1 MLPPRR
7 CRPSGQ
13 TVHDVRATRP
23 RCAVPEELVPGER
36 ILFVDDEE
44 QIRKLLSTWLA
55 RHGYDVSVANDGWEA
70 LKAIRAKAPEL
81 LITDVNMPNMNGLE
95 LTRRMRADHRTARI
109 PVIMLSARKQAD
121 DVLTGYAEGADEY
134 VPKPVEMA
142 VLEAKI
148 EVLIK
153 RFRTTKGD
161 AVAKRGGNVILFVHG
176 KGGVGCTT
184 LAVNAAVALAATT
197 IYRVTLLD
205 LNLEFG
211 NAPMLMNLNSA
222 HTLADLAENAHEQL
236 DETTFASY
244 LEQDRSGVR
253 VLAGCDLPE
262 RAELVSVPAVQQAVD
277 HLQKQS
283 DYVVVDAPA
292 SFSQHVLSVL
302 DVADAAV
309 IVTAAHLP
317 SLKATKQALEV
328 LEKLSFPQER
338 TVLVVN
344 RTSASGVEMDH
355 VSRFFNRK
363 PDIVVPY
370 TEACDDAADRGRPLA
385 VLHPDSAASKMIRDL
400 AARIA
405 VAAPAGR

>member
-1 MLPPRR
+1 
-7 CRPSGQ
+7 
-13 TVHDVRATRP
+13 
-23 RCAVPEELVPGER
+23 VPGER

-44 QIRKLLSTWLA
+44 QIRKLLSTWLT
-55 RHGYDVSVANDGWEA
+55 RHGYEVSVANDGWEA
-70 LKAIRAKAPEL
+70 LKAIRAKAPDL
-81 LITDVNMPNMNGLE
+81 VITDVNMPNMNGLE

-148 EVLIK
+148 EVLIR

-161 AVAKRGGNVILFVHG
+161 ATAKRGGNVIAFLHG

-184 LAVNAAVALAATT
+184 FAVNSAVALAATT

-211 NAPMLMNLNSA
+211 NAPMLMNLQSA
-222 HTLADLAENAHEQL
+222 RTLADLAENAHEQL
-236 DETTFASY
+236 DETTFGSY

-253 VLAGCDLPE
+253 VLAGSDLPE
-262 RAELVSVPAVQQAVD
+262 RAELVTVAAVQQAVD

-283 DYVVVDAPA
+283 DYVVVDTPA
-292 SFSQHVLSVL
+292 SFSQQVLAVL

-309 IVTAAHLP
+309 VVTAAHLP
-317 SLKATKQALEV
+317 SLKATKQALDV

-338 TVLVVN
+338 TVLVIN
-344 RTSASGVEMDH
+344 RTSVAGVEMDH
-355 VSRFFNRK
+355 VARFFNRK
-363 PDIVVPY
+363 PDIVIPY
-370 TEACDDAADRGRPLA
+370 TEASSDAADRGRPLT
-385 VLHPDSAASKMIRDL
+385 VLHPDSAASKVIRDL

>member
-1 MLPPRR
+1 M
-7 CRPSGQ
+7 
-13 TVHDVRATRP
+13 
-23 RCAVPEELVPGER
+23 PGER

-44 QIRKLLSTWLA
+44 QIRKLLSTWLT

-70 LKAIRAKAPEL
+70 LKAIRAKAPDL
-81 LITDVNMPNMNGLE
+81 VITDVNMPNMNGLE

-121 DVLTGYAEGADEY
+121 DVLSGYAEGADEY

-148 EVLIK
+148 EVLVK
-153 RFRTTKGD
+153 RFRTTKGGE
-161 AVAKRGGNVILFVHG
+161 AVAKRGGNVVLFLHA

-211 NAPMLMNLNSA
+211 NAPMLMNLTSPR
-222 HTLADLAENAHEQL
+222 TLADLAENAHEQL
-236 DETTFASY
+236 DETAFASY

-262 RAELVSVPAVQQAVD
+262 RAELVTVPAVQQAVD
-277 HLQKQS
+277 LLQKQS

-292 SFSQHVLSVL
+292 SFSQHVLAVL
-302 DVADAAV
+302 DSTDAVV

-328 LEKLSFPQER
+328 LEKLSFPTER

-344 RTSASGVEMDH
+344 RTSAAGVEMDH
-355 VSRFFNRK
+355 VARFFNRK
-363 PDIVVPY
+363 PDVVVPH
-370 TEACDDAADRGRPLA
+370 TEAADDAADRGRPLT
-385 VLHPDSAASKMIRDL
+385 VLHPDSAASKVVRDL

>member
-1 MLPPRR
+1 
-7 CRPSGQ
+7 
-13 TVHDVRATRP
+13 VA
-23 RCAVPEELVPGER
+23 GER

-44 QIRKLLSTWLA
+44 QIRKLLSTWLT
-55 RHGYDVSVANDGWEA
+55 RHGYEVTVANDGWEA
-70 LKAIRAKAPEL
+70 LKAIRTKAPDL
-81 LITDVNMPNMNGLE
+81 VITDVNMPNMNGLE
-95 LTRRMRADHRTARI
+95 LTRRLRADHRTARI

-134 VPKPVEMA
+134 IPKPVEMA
-142 VLEAKI
+142 VLAAKV
-148 EVLIK
+148 EVLIR
-153 RFRTTKGD
+153 RFATTRGA
-161 AVAKRGGNVILFVHG
+161 AVAKRGGNVVLFVHG

-184 LAVNAAVALAATT
+184 LAVNSAVALAATT

-211 NAPMLMNLNSA
+211 NAPMLMNLTSP

-236 DETTFASY
+236 DYATFATY
-244 LEQDRSGVR
+244 LETDRSGVR
-253 VLAGCDLPE
+253 VLAGCDVPE
-262 RAELVSVPAVQQAVD
+262 RAELVTVPAVQQAID

-283 DYVVVDAPA
+283 DYVVIDAPA
-292 SFSQHVLSVL
+292 SFTQQVLAAL

-309 IVTAAHLP
+309 IVTSAHLP

-328 LEKLSFPQER
+328 LDKLSYPKER

-344 RTSASGVEMDH
+344 RTSAAGVEMDH
-355 VSRFFNRK
+355 VARFFNRK
-363 PDIVVPY
+363 PDIVVSY
-370 TEACDDAADRGRPLA
+370 TEACDDAADRGRPLTI
-385 VLHPDSAASKMIRDL
+385 LHPDSAASKAIRDL

>member
-1 MLPPRR
+1 M
-7 CRPSGQ
+7 
-13 TVHDVRATRP
+13 A
-23 RCAVPEELVPGER
+23 GER
-36 ILFVDDEE
+36 VLFVDDEE
-44 QIRKLLSTWLA
+44 QIRKLLSTWLT
-55 RHGYDVSVANDGWEA
+55 RHGYEVTVANDGWEA
-70 LKAIRAKAPEL
+70 LKAIRTKAPDL
-81 LITDVNMPNMNGLE
+81 VITDVNMPNMNGLE
-95 LTRRMRADHRTARI
+95 LTRRLRADHRTARI

-134 VPKPVEMA
+134 IPKPVEMA
-142 VLEAKI
+142 VLAAKV
-148 EVLIK
+148 EVLIR
-153 RFRTTKGD
+153 RFATTRG
-161 AVAKRGGNVILFVHG
+161 ASAAKRGGNVVLFVHG

-211 NAPMLMNLNSA
+211 NAPMLMNLTSGR
-222 HTLADLAENAHEQL
+222 TLADLAEDAHEQL
-236 DETTFASY
+236 DDATFGTY

-253 VLAGCDLPE
+253 VLAGSDVPE
-262 RAELVSVPAVQQAVD
+262 RAELVTVPAVQQAID

-283 DYVVVDAPA
+283 DYVVIDAPA
-292 SFSQHVLSVL
+292 SFSQQVLAAL

-309 IVTAAHLP
+309 VVTSAHLP

-328 LEKLSFPQER
+328 LEKLSYPQER

-344 RTSASGVEMDH
+344 RTSAAGVEMDH
-355 VSRFFNRK
+355 VARFFNRK

-370 TEACDDAADRGRPLA
+370 TQACDDAADRGRPLT
-385 VLHPDSAASKMIRDL
+385 VLHPDSAASKVIRDL

>member
-1 MLPPRR
+1 M
-7 CRPSGQ
+7 S
-13 TVHDVRATRP
+13 
-23 RCAVPEELVPGER
+23 GER
-36 ILFVDDEE
+36 VLFVDDEE
-44 QIRKLLSTWLA
+44 QIRKLLATWLT
-55 RHGYDVSVANDGWEA
+55 RHGYEVTVANDGWEA
-70 LKAIRAKAPEL
+70 LKAIRTNAPDL
-81 LITDVNMPNMNGLE
+81 VITDVNMPNMNGLE
-95 LTRRMRADHRTARI
+95 LTRRLRADHRTARI

-134 VPKPVEMA
+134 IPKPVEMA
-142 VLEAKI
+142 VLAAKV
-148 EVLIK
+148 EVLIR
-153 RFRTTKGD
+153 RFAMTRGTS
-161 AVAKRGGNVILFVHG
+161 AAKRGGNVVLFVHG

-211 NAPMLMNLNSA
+211 NAPMLMNLTSGR
-222 HTLADLAENAHEQL
+222 TLADLAENRHEQL
-236 DETTFASY
+236 DDATFATY

-253 VLAGCDLPE
+253 VLAGSDVPE
-262 RAELVSVPAVQQAVD
+262 RAELVTVPAVQQAID

-283 DYVVVDAPA
+283 DYVVIDAPA
-292 SFSQHVLSVL
+292 SFSQQVLAAL

-309 IVTAAHLP
+309 IVTSAHLP

-328 LEKLSFPQER
+328 LEKLSYPQER

-344 RTSASGVEMDH
+344 RTSAAGVEMDH
-355 VSRFFNRK
+355 VARFFNRK

-370 TEACDDAADRGRPLA
+370 TQECDDAADRGRPLT
-385 VLHPDSAASKMIRDL
+385 VLHPDSAASKVIRDL

>member
-1 MLPPRR
+1 M
-7 CRPSGQ
+7 
-13 TVHDVRATRP
+13 A
-23 RCAVPEELVPGER
+23 GER

-55 RHGYDVSVANDGWEA
+55 RHGYEVTVANDGWEA
-70 LKAIRAKAPEL
+70 LKAVRTKAPDL
-81 LITDVNMPNMNGLE
+81 VITDVNMPNMNGLE
-95 LTRRMRADHRTARI
+95 LTRRLRADHRTARI

-134 VPKPVEMA
+134 IPKPVEMA
-142 VLEAKI
+142 VLAAKV
-148 EVLIK
+148 EVLLR
-153 RFRTTKGD
+153 RFATTGGQ
-161 AVAKRGGNVILFVHG
+161 ALVRRGGNVVLFIHG

-184 LAVNAAVALAATT
+184 LAVNSAVALAATT

-211 NAPMLMNLNSA
+211 NAPMLMNLSSGR
-222 HTLADLAENAHEQL
+222 TLADLAENAHEAL
-236 DETTFASY
+236 DEATFLTY

-253 VLAGCDLPE
+253 VLAGCDVPE
-262 RAELVSVPAVQQAVD
+262 RAELVTVPAVQQAID

-283 DYVVVDAPA
+283 DYVVIDAPA
-292 SFSQHVLSVL
+292 SFTQQVLAAL

-309 IVTAAHLP
+309 IVTSAHLP

-328 LEKLSFPQER
+328 LGKLSFPIER

-344 RTSASGVEMDH
+344 RTSAASVEMDH
-355 VSRFFNRK
+355 VARFFNRK

-370 TEACDDAADRGRPLA
+370 TEAADDAADRGRPLT
-385 VLHPDSAASKMIRDL
+385 VLHPDSAASKVIRDL

>member
-81 LITDVNMPNMNGLE
+81 VITDVNMPNMNGLE

>member
-1 MLPPRR
+1 
-7 CRPSGQ
+7 
-13 TVHDVRATRP
+13 
-23 RCAVPEELVPGER
+23 VPGER

-44 QIRKLLSTWLA
+44 QIRKLLSTWLT
-55 RHGYDVSVANDGWEA
+55 RHGYEVSVANDGWEA
-70 LKAIRAKAPEL
+70 LKAIRAKAPDL
-81 LITDVNMPNMNGLE
+81 VITDVNMPNMNGLE

-148 EVLIK
+148 EVLIR

-161 AVAKRGGNVILFVHG
+161 ATAKRGGNVIAFLHG

-184 LAVNAAVALAATT
+184 LAVNSAVALAATT

-211 NAPMLMNLNSA
+211 NAPMLMNLQSA
-222 HTLADLAENAHEQL
+222 RTLADLAENAHEQL
-236 DETTFASY
+236 DETTFGSY

-253 VLAGCDLPE
+253 VLAGSDLPE
-262 RAELVSVPAVQQAVD
+262 RAELVTVAAVQQAVD

-283 DYVVVDAPA
+283 DYVVVDTPA
-292 SFSQHVLSVL
+292 SFSQQVLAVL

-309 IVTAAHLP
+309 VVTAAHLP
-317 SLKATKQALEV
+317 SLKATKQALDV

-338 TVLVVN
+338 TVLVIN
-344 RTSASGVEMDH
+344 RTSVAGVEMDH
-355 VSRFFNRK
+355 VARFFNRK
-363 PDIVVPY
+363 PDIVIPY
-370 TEACDDAADRGRPLA
+370 TEASSDAADRGRPLT
-385 VLHPDSAASKMIRDL
+385 VLHPDSAASKVIRDL

>member
-1 MLPPRR
+1 
-7 CRPSGQ
+7 
-13 TVHDVRATRP
+13 VA
-23 RCAVPEELVPGER
+23 GER
-36 ILFVDDEE
+36 VLFVDDEE
-44 QIRKLLSTWLA
+44 QIRKLLSTWLT
-55 RHGYDVSVANDGWEA
+55 RHGYEVTVATDGWEA
-70 LKAIRAKAPEL
+70 LKAIRTKAPDL
-81 LITDVNMPNMNGLE
+81 VITDVNMPNMNGLE
-95 LTRRMRADHRTARI
+95 LTRRLRADHRTARI

-134 VPKPVEMA
+134 IPKPVEMA
-142 VLEAKI
+142 VLAAKV
-148 EVLIK
+148 EVLIR
-153 RFRTTKGD
+153 RFAATRG
-161 AVAKRGGNVILFVHG
+161 ASAAKRGGNVVLFVHG

-211 NAPMLMNLNSA
+211 NAPMLMNLTSGR
-222 HTLADLAENAHEQL
+222 TLADLAESAHEQL
-236 DETTFASY
+236 DDATFATY

-253 VLAGCDLPE
+253 VLAGSDVPE
-262 RAELVSVPAVQQAVD
+262 RAELVTVPAVQQAID

-283 DYVVVDAPA
+283 DYVVIDAPA
-292 SFSQHVLSVL
+292 SFSQQVLAAL

-309 IVTAAHLP
+309 IVTSAHLP

-328 LEKLSFPQER
+328 LEKLSYPQER

-344 RTSASGVEMDH
+344 RTSAAGVEMDH
-355 VSRFFNRK
+355 VARFFNRK

-370 TEACDDAADRGRPLA
+370 TQACDDAADRGRPLT
-385 VLHPDSAASKMIRDL
+385 VLHPDSAASKVIRDL

>member
-1 MLPPRR
+1 MHH
-7 CRPSGQ
+7 GGAA
-13 TVHDVRATRP
+13 RAP
-23 RCAVPEELVPGER
+23 HPAPEELVAGER

-44 QIRKLLSTWLA
+44 QIRKLLSTWLT
-55 RHGYDVSVANDGWEA
+55 RHGYEVTVANDGWEA
-70 LKAIRAKAPEL
+70 LKAIRTKAPDL
-81 LITDVNMPNMNGLE
+81 VITDVNMPNMNGLE

-134 VPKPVEMA
+134 IPKPVEMA
-142 VLEAKI
+142 VLAAKV
-148 EVLIK
+148 EVLIR
-153 RFRTTKGD
+153 RFATTRGE
-161 AVAKRGGNVILFVHG
+161 AVAKRGGNVVLFIHG

-211 NAPMLMNLNSA
+211 NAPMLMNLTSSR
-222 HTLADLAENAHEQL
+222 TLADLAENAHEQL
-236 DETTFASY
+236 DEATFLTY

-253 VLAGCDLPE
+253 VLAGSDVPE
-262 RAELVSVPAVQQAVD
+262 RAELVTVPAVQQAID

-283 DYVVVDAPA
+283 DYVVIDAPA
-292 SFSQHVLSVL
+292 SFSQQVLAAL

-309 IVTAAHLP
+309 IVTSAHLP
-317 SLKATKQALEV
+317 SLKATKQAMEV
-328 LEKLSFPQER
+328 LEKLSYPVER

-344 RTSASGVEMDH
+344 RTSAAGVEMDH
-355 VSRFFNRK
+355 VARFFNRK

-370 TEACDDAADRGRPLA
+370 TEACDDAADRGRPLT
-385 VLHPDSAASKMIRDL
+385 VLHPDSAASKVIRDL

-405 VAAPAGR
+405 VAAPSGR

>member
-1 MLPPRR
+1 M
-7 CRPSGQ
+7 
-13 TVHDVRATRP
+13 A
-23 RCAVPEELVPGER
+23 GER
-36 ILFVDDEE
+36 VLFVDDEE
-44 QIRKLLSTWLA
+44 QIRKLLSTWLT
-55 RHGYDVSVANDGWEA
+55 RHGYEVTVANDGWEA
-70 LKAIRAKAPEL
+70 LKAIRTKAPDL
-81 LITDVNMPNMNGLE
+81 VITDVNMPNMNGLE
-95 LTRRMRADHRTARI
+95 LTRRLRADHRTARI

-134 VPKPVEMA
+134 IPKPVEMA
-142 VLEAKI
+142 VLAAKV
-148 EVLIK
+148 EVLIR
-153 RFRTTKGD
+153 RFATTRGST
-161 AVAKRGGNVILFVHG
+161 AAKRGGNVVLFVHG

-211 NAPMLMNLNSA
+211 NAPMLMNLTSGR
-222 HTLADLAENAHEQL
+222 TLADLAENAHEQL
-236 DETTFASY
+236 DDATFATY

-253 VLAGCDLPE
+253 VLAGSDVPE
-262 RAELVSVPAVQQAVD
+262 RAELVTVPAVQQAID

-283 DYVVVDAPA
+283 DYVVIDAPA
-292 SFSQHVLSVL
+292 SFSQQVLAAL

-309 IVTAAHLP
+309 IVTSAHLP

-328 LEKLSFPQER
+328 LEKLSYPQER

-344 RTSASGVEMDH
+344 RTSAAGVEMDH
-355 VSRFFNRK
+355 VARFFNRK

-370 TEACDDAADRGRPLA
+370 TQACDDAADRGRPLT
-385 VLHPDSAASKMIRDL
+385 VLHPDSAASKVIRDL

-405 VAAPAGR
+405 VAAPSGR

>member
-1 MLPPRR
+1 
-7 CRPSGQ
+7 
-13 TVHDVRATRP
+13 VAN
-23 RCAVPEELVPGER
+23 ER

-44 QIRKLLSTWLA
+44 QIRKLLSTWLT
-55 RHGYDVSVANDGWEA
+55 RHGYEVTVANDGWEA
-70 LKAIRAKAPEL
+70 LKAIRTKAPDL
-81 LITDVNMPNMNGLE
+81 VITDVNMPNMNGLE
-95 LTRRMRADHRTARI
+95 LTRRLRADHRTARI

-134 VPKPVEMA
+134 IPKPVEMA
-142 VLEAKI
+142 VLAAKV
-148 EVLIK
+148 EVLIR
-153 RFRTTKGD
+153 RFATTRGE
-161 AVAKRGGNVILFVHG
+161 AVAKRGGNVVLFIHG

-211 NAPMLMNLNSA
+211 NAPMLMNMTSSR
-222 HTLADLAENAHEQL
+222 TLADLAENAHEQL
-236 DETTFASY
+236 DEATFLTY

-253 VLAGCDLPE
+253 VLAGCDVPE
-262 RAELVSVPAVQQAVD
+262 RAELVTVPAVQQAID

-283 DYVVVDAPA
+283 DYVVIDAPA
-292 SFSQHVLSVL
+292 SFSQQVLAAL

-317 SLKATKQALEV
+317 ALRATKQALEV
-328 LEKLSFPQER
+328 LGKLSFPVER

-344 RTSASGVEMDH
+344 RTSAAGVEMDH
-355 VSRFFNRK
+355 VARFFNRK

-370 TEACDDAADRGRPLA
+370 TEACDDAADRGRPLTI
-385 VLHPDSAASKMIRDL
+385 LHPDSAASKVIRDL

>member
-1 MLPPRR
+1 
-7 CRPSGQ
+7 
-13 TVHDVRATRP
+13 
-23 RCAVPEELVPGER
+23 VPGER

-44 QIRKLLSTWLA
+44 QIRKLLSTWLT
-55 RHGYDVSVANDGWEA
+55 RHGYEVTVANDGWEA
-70 LKAIRAKAPEL
+70 LKSIRAKAPDL
-81 LITDVNMPNMNGLE
+81 VITDVNMPNMNGLE

-109 PVIMLSARKQAD
+109 PVVMLSARKQAD

-148 EVLIK
+148 EVLLR
-153 RFRTTKGD
+153 RFRTTGGGET
-161 AVAKRGGNVILFVHG
+161 VAKRGGNVILFVHG

-211 NAPMLMNLNSA
+211 NAPMLMNLTSDR
-222 HTLADLAENAHEQL
+222 TLADFAEDAHEEL
-236 DETTFASY
+236 DEATFGTY
-244 LEQDRSGVR
+244 LELDRSGVR
-253 VLAGCDLPE
+253 VLAGSDVPE
-262 RAELVSVPAVQQAVD
+262 RAELVTVPAVQQAID

-283 DYVVVDAPA
+283 DYVVIDAPA
-292 SFSQHVLSVL
+292 SFSQQVLAAL

-328 LEKLSFPQER
+328 LEKLSYPLER
-338 TVLVVN
+338 TVLVIN
-344 RTSASGVEMDH
+344 RTSAAGVEMDH
-355 VSRFFNRK
+355 VARFFNRK

-370 TEACDDAADRGRPLA
+370 TEACDDAADRGRPLT
-385 VLHPDSAASKMIRDL
+385 VLHPDSAAAKVIRDL

-405 VAAPAGR
+405 VAAPGGR

>member
-1 MLPPRR
+1 M
-7 CRPSGQ
+7 
-13 TVHDVRATRP
+13 
-23 RCAVPEELVPGER
+23 PGEH

-55 RHGYDVSVANDGWEA
+55 RHGYEVGVANDGWEA
-70 LKAIRAKAPEL
+70 LKAIRARAPDL
-81 LITDVNMPNMNGLE
+81 VITDVNMPNMNGLE

-121 DVLTGYAEGADEY
+121 DVLSGYAEGADEY

-153 RFRTTKGD
+153 RFRTTTGHV
-161 AVAKRGGNVILFVHG
+161 AAKRGGNVIIFLHG

-184 LAVNAAVALAATT
+184 LAVNSAVALAATT

-211 NAPMLMNLNSA
+211 NAAMLMNLTSPR
-222 HTLADLAENAHEQL
+222 TLADLAENAHDQL
-236 DETTFASY
+236 DETTFGSY

-262 RAELVSVPAVQQAVD
+262 RAELVTVPAVQQAVD
-277 HLQKQS
+277 LLQKQS

-292 SFSQHVLSVL
+292 SFTQQVLAAL

-309 IVTAAHLP
+309 VVTAAHLP
-317 SLKATKQALEV
+317 SLNATKQALEV
-328 LEKLSFPQER
+328 LEKLSFPSER

-344 RTSASGVEMDH
+344 RTSSAGVEMDH
-355 VSRFFNRK
+355 VARFFNRK
-363 PDIVVPY
+363 PDVVVPY
-370 TEACDDAADRGRPLA
+370 TEATDDAADRGRPLA
-385 VLHPDSAASKMIRDL
+385 VLHPDSSAAKAMRDL

>member
-1 MLPPRR
+1 MHHGGAA
-7 CRPSGQ
+7 RPA
-13 TVHDVRATRP
+13 RA
-23 RCAVPEELVPGER
+23 APEELVAGER

-55 RHGYDVSVANDGWEA
+55 RHGYEVTVANDGWEA
-70 LKAIRAKAPEL
+70 LKAIRTKAPDL
-81 LITDVNMPNMNGLE
+81 VITDVNMPNMNGLE

-134 VPKPVEMA
+134 IPKPVEMA
-142 VLEAKI
+142 VLAAKV
-148 EVLIK
+148 EVLIR
-153 RFRTTKGD
+153 RFATTRGE
-161 AVAKRGGNVILFVHG
+161 AVAKRGGNVVLFIHG

-211 NAPMLMNLNSA
+211 NAPMLMNLTSSR
-222 HTLADLAENAHEQL
+222 TLADLAENAHEQL
-236 DETTFASY
+236 DEATFLTY

-253 VLAGCDLPE
+253 VLAGSDVPE
-262 RAELVSVPAVQQAVD
+262 RAELVTVPAVQQAID

-283 DYVVVDAPA
+283 DYVVIDAPA
-292 SFSQHVLSVL
+292 SFSQQVLAAL

-309 IVTAAHLP
+309 IVTSAHLP
-317 SLKATKQALEV
+317 SLKATKQAMEV
-328 LEKLSFPQER
+328 LEKLSYPVER

-344 RTSASGVEMDH
+344 RTSAAGVEMDH
-355 VSRFFNRK
+355 VARFFNRK

-370 TEACDDAADRGRPLA
+370 TEACDDAADRGRPLT
-385 VLHPDSAASKMIRDL
+385 VLHPDSAASKVIRDL

-405 VAAPAGR
+405 VAAPSGR

>member
-1 MLPPRR
+1 M
-7 CRPSGQ
+7 
-13 TVHDVRATRP
+13 A
-23 RCAVPEELVPGER
+23 GER
-36 ILFVDDEE
+36 VLFVDDEE

-55 RHGYDVSVANDGWEA
+55 RHGYEVTVANDGWEA
-70 LKAIRAKAPEL
+70 LKSIRAKAPDL
-81 LITDVNMPNMNGLE
+81 VITDVNMPNMNGLE
-95 LTRRMRADHRTARI
+95 LTRRLRADHRTARI

-134 VPKPVEMA
+134 IPKPVEMA
-142 VLEAKI
+142 VLAAKV
-148 EVLIK
+148 EVLIR
-153 RFRTTKGD
+153 RFANTRGETMK
-161 AVAKRGGNVILFVHG
+161 KRGGNVVLFLHG

-211 NAPMLMNLNSA
+211 NAPMLMNLTSPR
-222 HTLADLAENAHEQL
+222 TLADLAENAHVEL
-236 DETTFASY
+236 DDATFGTY
-244 LEQDRSGVR
+244 LEVDRSGVR
-253 VLAGCDLPE
+253 VLAGSDVPE
-262 RAELVSVPAVQQAVD
+262 RAELVTVPAVQQAID
-277 HLQKQS
+277 HLQNES

-292 SFSQHVLSVL
+292 SFSQQVLAAL

-317 SLKATKQALEV
+317 SMKATKQAIEV
-328 LEKLSFPQER
+328 LGKLSYPTER

-344 RTSASGVEMDH
+344 RTSSAGVEMDH
-355 VSRFFNRK
+355 IAHFFNRK

-370 TEACDDAADRGRPLA
+370 AEAIDDAADRGRPLTL
-385 VLHPDSAASKMIRDL
+385 LHPDSAASKVMRDL

-405 VAAPAGR
+405 VAAPSGR

>member
-1 MLPPRR
+1 M
-7 CRPSGQ
+7 
-13 TVHDVRATRP
+13 A
-23 RCAVPEELVPGER
+23 GER
-36 ILFVDDEE
+36 VLFVDDEE
-44 QIRKLLSTWLA
+44 QIRKLLSTWLT
-55 RHGYDVSVANDGWEA
+55 RHGYEVAVANDGWEA
-70 LKAIRAKAPEL
+70 LKAIRAKAPDL
-81 LITDVNMPNMNGLE
+81 VITDVNMPNMNGLE
-95 LTRRMRADHRTARI
+95 LTRRLRADHRTARI

-134 VPKPVEMA
+134 IPKPVEMA
-142 VLEAKI
+142 VLAAKV
-148 EVLIK
+148 EVLIR
-153 RFRTTKGD
+153 RFAHTRGEA
-161 AVAKRGGNVILFVHG
+161 AVKRGGNVILFVHG

-184 LAVNAAVALAATT
+184 LAVNSAVALAATT

-211 NAPMLMNLNSA
+211 NAPMLMNLTSPR
-222 HTLADLAENAHEQL
+222 TLADLAERKHEEL
-236 DETTFASY
+236 DEATFLTY

-253 VLAGCDLPE
+253 VLAGCDVPE
-262 RAELVSVPAVQQAVD
+262 RAELITVPAVQQAID

-283 DYVVVDAPA
+283 DYVLIDAPA
-292 SFSQHVLSVL
+292 SFSQQVLAAL

-309 IVTAAHLP
+309 IVSSAHLP
-317 SLKATKQALEV
+317 SLKATKQAIEV
-328 LEKLSFPQER
+328 LEKLSYPLER

-344 RTSASGVEMDH
+344 RTSAAGVEMDH

-370 TEACDDAADRGRPLA
+370 TEACDDAADRGRPLT
-385 VLHPDSAASKMIRDL
+385 VLHPDSAASKVIRDL

>member
-1 MLPPRR
+1 M
-7 CRPSGQ
+7 
-13 TVHDVRATRP
+13 A
-23 RCAVPEELVPGER
+23 GER
-36 ILFVDDEE
+36 VLFVDDEE
-44 QIRKLLSTWLA
+44 QIRKLLSTWLT
-55 RHGYDVSVANDGWEA
+55 RHGYEVTVANDGWEA
-70 LKAIRAKAPEL
+70 LKAIRAKAPDL
-81 LITDVNMPNMNGLE
+81 VITDVNMPNMNGLE

-134 VPKPVEMA
+134 IPKPVEMA
-142 VLEAKI
+142 VLAAKV
-148 EVLIK
+148 EVLIR
-153 RFRTTKGD
+153 RFATTKGE
-161 AVAKRGGNVILFVHG
+161 AVAKRGGNVVLFVHG

-184 LAVNAAVALAATT
+184 LAVNSAVALAATT

-211 NAPMLMNLNSA
+211 NAPMLMNLTSSR
-222 HTLADLAENAHEQL
+222 TLADLAEAAHEQL
-236 DETTFASY
+236 DEATFLTY

-253 VLAGCDLPE
+253 VLAGCDVPE
-262 RAELVSVPAVQQAVD
+262 RAELVTVPAVQQAID

-283 DYVVVDAPA
+283 DYVVIDAPA
-292 SFSQHVLSVL
+292 SFSQQVLAAL

-317 SLKATKQALEV
+317 ALRATKQALEV
-328 LEKLSFPQER
+328 LTKLSYPVER
-338 TVLVVN
+338 TVLAVN
-344 RTSASGVEMDH
+344 RTSAAGVEMDH
-355 VSRFFNRK
+355 VARFFNRK

-370 TEACDDAADRGRPLA
+370 TEACDDAADRGRPLTI
-385 VLHPDSAASKMIRDL
+385 LHPDSAASKVIRDL

>member
-1 MLPPRR
+1 V
-7 CRPSGQ
+7 S
-13 TVHDVRATRP
+13 
-23 RCAVPEELVPGER
+23 GER
-36 ILFVDDEE
+36 VLFVDDEE
-44 QIRKLLSTWLA
+44 QIRKLLSTWLT
-55 RHGYDVSVANDGWEA
+55 RHGYEVTVANDGWEA
-70 LKAIRAKAPEL
+70 LKAVRTKAPDL
-81 LITDVNMPNMNGLE
+81 VITDVNMPNMNGLE
-95 LTRRMRADHRTARI
+95 LTRRLRADHRTARI

-134 VPKPVEMA
+134 IPKPVEMA
-142 VLEAKI
+142 VLAAKV
-148 EVLIK
+148 EVLIR
-153 RFRTTKGD
+153 RFATTRGE
-161 AVAKRGGNVILFVHG
+161 AVAKRGGNVVLFVHG

-184 LAVNAAVALAATT
+184 LAVNSAVALAATT

-211 NAPMLMNLNSA
+211 NAPMLMNLTSGR
-222 HTLADLAENAHEQL
+222 TLADLAENAHEQL
-236 DETTFASY
+236 DEATFLTY

-253 VLAGCDLPE
+253 VLAGCDVPE
-262 RAELVSVPAVQQAVD
+262 RAELVTVPAVQQAID

-283 DYVVVDAPA
+283 DYVVIDAPA
-292 SFSQHVLSVL
+292 SFSQQVLAAL

-309 IVTAAHLP
+309 IVTSAHLP

-328 LEKLSFPQER
+328 LEKLSYPQER

-344 RTSASGVEMDH
+344 RTSAAGVEMDH
-355 VSRFFNRK
+355 VARFFNRK

-370 TEACDDAADRGRPLA
+370 TQACDDAADRGRPLT
-385 VLHPDSAASKMIRDL
+385 VLHPDSAASKVIRDL

>member
-1 MLPPRR
+1 M
-7 CRPSGQ
+7 
-13 TVHDVRATRP
+13 A
-23 RCAVPEELVPGER
+23 GER

-55 RHGYDVSVANDGWEA
+55 RHGYEVTVANDGWEA
-70 LKAIRAKAPEL
+70 LKAIRSKAPDL
-81 LITDVNMPNMNGLE
+81 VITDVNMPHLNGLE

-134 VPKPVEMA
+134 IPKPVEMA
-142 VLEAKI
+142 VLAAKV
-148 EVLIK
+148 EVLIR
-153 RFRTTKGD
+153 RFAAGRGE
-161 AVAKRGGNVILFVHG
+161 AVAKRGGNVVLFIHG

-211 NAPMLMNLNSA
+211 NAPMLMNLTSPR
-222 HTLADLAENAHEQL
+222 TLADLAADAHEQL
-236 DETTFASY
+236 DEATFLTY

-253 VLAGCDLPE
+253 VLAGCDVPE
-262 RAELVSVPAVQQAVD
+262 RAELVTVPAVQQAID

-292 SFSQHVLSVL
+292 SFSQQVLAAL
-302 DVADAAV
+302 DVADATV
-309 IVTAAHLP
+309 LVTAAHLP

-328 LEKLSFPQER
+328 LEKLSYPVER

-344 RTSASGVEMDH
+344 RTSAAGVEMDH
-355 VSRFFNRK
+355 VARFFHRQ

-370 TEACDDAADRGRPLA
+370 TEASDDAADRGRPLT
-385 VLHPDSAASKMIRDL
+385 VLHPDSAGSKAIRDL

-405 VAAPAGR
+405 VTAPSGR

>member
-1 MLPPRR
+1 M
-7 CRPSGQ
+7 
-13 TVHDVRATRP
+13 A
-23 RCAVPEELVPGER
+23 GER

-44 QIRKLLSTWLA
+44 QIRKLLSTWLT
-55 RHGYDVSVANDGWEA
+55 RHGYEVTVANDGWEA
-70 LKAIRAKAPEL
+70 LKAVRAKAPDL
-81 LITDVNMPNMNGLE
+81 VITDVNMPNMNGLE
-95 LTRRMRADHRTARI
+95 LTRRLRADHRTARI

-134 VPKPVEMA
+134 IPKPVEMA
-142 VLEAKI
+142 VLAAKV
-148 EVLIK
+148 EVLIR
-153 RFRTTKGD
+153 RFATTRGE
-161 AVAKRGGNVILFVHG
+161 AVAKRGGNVVLFVHG

-184 LAVNAAVALAATT
+184 LAVNSAVALAATT

-211 NAPMLMNLNSA
+211 NAPMLMNLTSSR
-222 HTLADLAENAHEQL
+222 TLADLAENAHEQL
-236 DETTFASY
+236 DDATFGTY

-253 VLAGCDLPE
+253 VLAGCDVPE
-262 RAELVSVPAVQQAVD
+262 RAELVTVPAVQQAID
-277 HLQKQS
+277 QLQKQS
-283 DYVVVDAPA
+283 DYVVIDAPA
-292 SFSQHVLSVL
+292 SFSQQVLAAL

-309 IVTAAHLP
+309 IVTSAHLP

-328 LEKLSFPQER
+328 LEKLSYPRER

-344 RTSASGVEMDH
+344 RTSSAGVEMDH
-355 VSRFFNRK
+355 VARFFNRK

-370 TEACDDAADRGRPLA
+370 TEACDDAADRGRPLTI
-385 VLHPDSAASKMIRDL
+385 LHPDSAASKVIRDL